1 MSTTERVMLNKFLE
15 GKYLK
20 KYFPFFMLLSKTD
33 IIKCNIQLSRQIH
46 PNDSKPHQL
55 LDTIIGVLF

>member
-20 KYFPFFMLLSKTD
+20 KCFPFFMLLSKTD
-33 IIKCNIQLSRQIH
+33 I
-46 PNDSKPHQL
+46 
-55 LDTIIGVLF
+55 